1 MWIYFCYLCFF
12 KAEQLRLRCN
22 RKKKKRSKP
31 AGEDQQS
38 SSDEDSSSGSEHEDS
53 SGSSISTSVDSLQS
67 LAASQISQVSTQLP
81 SDHPPQ
87 LQANE
92 RMKLL
97 LQSFKGLKI
106 QAATPEPCPTP
117 LKLFPSMATKAEHAI
132 PPNIAAIFAR
142 RLVDLKADKK
152 ATV

>member
-1 MWIYFCYLCFF
+1 MWISFCYLCLFQ
-12 KAEQLRLRCN
+12 AEQLRLRCN
-22 RKKKKRSKP
+22 KKKKRRSKS

-38 SSDEDSSSGSEHEDS
+38 SSDEDSSSGSENEDS
-53 SGSSISTSVDSLQS
+53 SGSSICTSVNSLQS
-67 LAASQISQVSTQLP
+67 LAASQISQVSTQIS

-87 LQANE
+87 LQEKE

-97 LQSFKGLKI
+97 LQSFKGLKM
-106 QAATPEPCPTP
+106 QGGTPEPRPTP
-117 LKLFPSMATKAEHAI
+117 LKLLPLMATKAEHAI

-142 RLVDLKADKK
+142 LVDLKGDKK